1 MQPSLFTPLTLRGV
15 TLRNR
20 IAVSPMCQYS
30 SRDGFA
36 SEWHLVHLGSRA
48 VGGAG
53 LVIAEAAAVEEKGRI
68 TANDLGI
75 WKDEHIIELSRI
87 ASFIKQQGAAAGIQL
102 AHAGRKSSSKVPWA
116 GGASVPVT
124 EGGWQTEA
132 PSPLPFAPASS
143 VPAELTIPAIRR
155 ITQSFVATA
164 KRALLAGFD
173 VVELHA
179 AHGYLIHEF
188 LSPLSNQRTDEY
200 GGKFENRTRL
210 LLETARCVRD
220 VWPENLP
227 LFVRLSATDWAEG
240 GWTVDDSVAVAR
252 LLADIGVD
260 VIDCSSGGAVPQQ
273 KIVLGPGYQV
283 PFAERIK
290 HEAGVRTAAV
300 GMITEPEQA
309 NQIIA
314 SGEADLVLLARQLLR
329 DPYWPLHA
337 AKQLGAE
344 APPPVQYARAF

>member
-1 MQPSLFTPLTLRGV
+1 MYG
-15 TLRNR
+15 
-20 IAVSPMCQYS
+20 
-30 SRDGFA
+30 
-36 SEWHLVHLGSRA
+36 
-48 VGGAG
+48 
-53 LVIAEAAAVEEKGRI
+53 
-68 TANDLGI
+68 
-75 WKDEHIIELSRI
+75 
-87 ASFIKQQGAAAGIQL
+87 
-102 AHAGRKSSSKVPWA
+102 
-116 GGASVPVT
+116 
-124 EGGWQTEA
+124 
-132 PSPLPFAPASS
+132 
-143 VPAELTIPAIRR
+143 RR
-155 ITQSFVATA
+155 ICPCLYA
-164 KRALLAGFD
+164 
-173 VVELHA
+173 
-179 AHGYLIHEF
+179 
-188 LSPLSNQRTDEY
+188 
-200 GGKFENRTRL
+200 
-210 LLETARCVRD
+210 
-220 VWPENLP
+220 
-227 LFVRLSATDWAEG
+227 
-240 GWTVDDSVAVAR
+240 VDDSVAVAR